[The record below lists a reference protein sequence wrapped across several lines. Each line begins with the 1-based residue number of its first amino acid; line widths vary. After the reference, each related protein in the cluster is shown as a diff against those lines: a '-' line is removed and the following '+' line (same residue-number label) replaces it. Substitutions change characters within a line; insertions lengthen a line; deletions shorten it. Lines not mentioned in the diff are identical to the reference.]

1 MSRKYLTNNFVNC
14 IIHCEIIRLDRI
26 RTTSK
31 VTYIIVVLDFM
42 VYKIIEVTTFPAMQ
56 LVRSQDR
63 FHKCS
68 NIVSSY

>member
-14 IIHCEIIRLDRI
+14 MIHCEIIILDRI

-56 LVRSQDR
+56 LVGSEDR
-63 FHKCS
+63 FHECP
-68 NIVSSY
+68 NIASMY